1 MAAYFFDSSALAKLY
16 HRETGSSL
24 VEELARNPVHRIL
37 ISRLAVV
44 EMHSVFALKV
54 RSRAIDADDAT
65 ALRRRF
71 LADIL
76 SGNFGVLALAPAHYE
91 RAEQIIAS
99 YGFHKGIRTLDAL
112 QLSVAGALPKSLLDH
127 FVASDRALC
136 EVAVLER
143 LSVINPEVSLTGP
156 GSSKRVIYASIFC
169 TTLPST
175 SVSRKSRPMWWKVRR
190 V

>member
-1 MAAYFFDSSALAKLY
+1 MAAYFFGSSALAKLY

-71 LADIL
+71 LADIR

-143 LSVINPEVSLTGP
+143 LSVINPEVS
-156 GSSKRVIYASIFC
+156 
-169 TTLPST
+169 
-175 SVSRKSRPMWWKVRR
+175 
-190 V
+190 